1 VADSTLII
9 AVPLAFEQL
18 IAAALANATAIRNDN
33 AIANRFVQGAS
44 FSIVVLS
51 GIIQSIQNSILRPI
65 CSI

>member
-1 VADSTLII
+1 MAESTFII

-18 IAAALANATAIRNDN
+18 IAVALANTTAKRND
-33 AIANRFVQGAS
+33 AIVNRFVLVAS
-44 FSIVVLS
+44 FKIDVLS